1 MTREQ
6 AMCANCGDRILRD
19 ENGWFHALAR
29 DGERCRAKPGGKS
42 TGQGD
47 LFAQEVRR

>member
-1 MTREQ
+1 MSREQ
-6 AMCANCGDRILRD
+6 AVCANCGDKLRRD
-19 ENGWFHALAR
+19 EAGWFHVLAR
-29 DGERCRAKPGGKS
+29 DGKPCRAKPGGKS